1 MQMKKKKQKVMDQ
14 ERQGV
19 ESKKEKNSDIMQILW
34 ENY

>member
-1 MQMKKKKQKVMDQ
+1 MKKEKQKVMDK

-34 ENY
+34 ESY

>member
-1 MQMKKKKQKVMDQ
+1 MKKEKQKVMDK

-19 ESKKEKNSDIMQILW
+19 DSKKEKNSDIMQILW

>member
-1 MQMKKKKQKVMDQ
+1 MKKKKQKVMDK

>member
-1 MQMKKKKQKVMDQ
+1 MKKEKQKVMDK